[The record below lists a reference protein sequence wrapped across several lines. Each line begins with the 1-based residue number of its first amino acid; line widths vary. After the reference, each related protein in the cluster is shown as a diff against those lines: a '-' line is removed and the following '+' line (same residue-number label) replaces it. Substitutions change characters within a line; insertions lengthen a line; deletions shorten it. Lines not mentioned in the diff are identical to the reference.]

1 MFGADNQLM
10 FGRWFKHQQLT
21 HEPAAFQCISAK
33 ALQTIP
39 MVEASKP
46 SFPDISVSENGVS
59 PPDMYFVLGKMKENE
74 DNPANLEVPK
84 KSYQYLIH
92 QKKP

>member
-1 MFGADNQLM
+1 MFGPDNQLM

-46 SFPDISVSENGVS
+46 SVLIFLRLKTGYLHVS
-59 PPDMYFVLGKMKENE
+59 PPFMYFVLGKMKENE

-92 QKKP
+92 